1 MAIKGLTSNLSS
13 VRENRS
19 RLIIG
24 AVTLAAGLGRYV
36 VVHGCGS
43 DRGNGDKRWGGRT
56 GFLTGCQSW
65 TMSSFFPSR
74 RSLPRRPTV
83 SSTSLAAVFSY
94 LLKILHHLK
103 PFPLC
108 DFQCCA
114 AALPEKKRTER
125 ISHRW
130 WITISTVLSSGI
142 YTHFKVRKYSLICSL
157 VSCSILFVSVIAEDY
172 KLCCRVTIDHVY
184 VASFWSSWLTLCID
198 THLLTLLIFS
208 IWQVSLERHRNVSV
222 QIHDLPYRTTQFPT
236 VLLNWQNLNLFL
248 KELSTKK
255 IKMQSLPIRLDAD
268 GMSGEVS

>member
-36 VVHGCGS
+36 VVRGCGS
-43 DRGNGDKRWGGRT
+43 DRGNGDKRWGGCT
-56 GFLTGCQSW
+56 GFLTGCQSR
-65 TMSSFFPSR
+65 TMSSFFLSR
-74 RSLPRRPTV
+74 RPLPRRPTV

-114 AALPEKKRTER
+114 AALPEKKKKRTER

-142 YTHFKVRKYSLICSL
+142 YTHFKVWKYSLICSL
-157 VSCSILFVSVIAEDY
+157 VSCSILFVSLIAEDY
-172 KLCCRVTIDHVY
+172 ELCCRVTIDRVY
-184 VASFWSSWLTLCID
+184 VASFWSSWLTLCIN
-198 THLLTLLIFS
+198 THLLTLFIFS
-208 IWQVSLERHRNVSV
+208 IWQTFTSMLKIFAHVPSEVHAHVQLHVNGVNNIFSNQFGISV
-222 QIHDLPYRTTQFPT
+222 RLTWSHFMFSTHLVPIY
-236 VLLNWQNLNLFL
+236 L
-248 KELSTKK
+248 KIML
-255 IKMQSLPIRLDAD
+255 
-268 GMSGEVS
+268 